1 MTKKVHFGTGIFQSK
16 YFGSQSSTTGQ
27 GYRVAPSGTILYTGL
42 RPCGLISG
50 RNGYVEPYPYGLE
63 IEPETVGRPTSLFNS
78 NGCQLHPL
86 LVLTSTK
93 TGTVFEKYLA
103 GGSAG
108 STRLNIYKGTKP
120 TTTDTMTSLDD
131 FSSNLLVSFEIPG
144 GMNGIK
150 FTKYDMYNAPTL
162 VIKREFPHVG
172 EVEAV
177 LGICPTSTA
186 ATGTGLATWF
196 WFGNYATPS
205 DISDTAFVIGDIGAT
220 DDGMVDMHLTDPFII
235 SGDNYKSFGFK
246 FRIPMSHTI

>member
-16 YFGSQSSTTGQ
+16 YFGSGSTTTGQ
-27 GYRVAPSGTILYTGL
+27 GFRTSPNSTILYSGI

-50 RNGYVEPYPYGLE
+50 RNGYVETYPYGIE
-63 IEPETVGRPTSLFNS
+63 IEPETAGKTGLFNA

-86 LVLTSTK
+86 MVLTSTK
-93 TGTVFEKYLA
+93 TGSVFEKYLA

-120 TTTDTMTSLDD
+120 TTTNTMTSLDTFGSD
-131 FSSNLLVSFEIPG
+131 LLISFVMSG
-144 GMNGIK
+144 GMGGIK
-150 FTKYDMYNAPTL
+150 FTKYDMFNAPTL
-162 VIKREFPHVG
+162 VLKREFPHVG

-177 LGICPTSTA
+177 LGICPTPTE

-205 DISDTAFVIGDIGAT
+205 DITDTAFVIGDVGAT
-220 DDGMVDMHLTDPFII
+220 DDGLVDMHLSDPYII
-235 SGDNYKSFGFK
+235 SGDKYKSYGFK

>member
-1 MTKKVHFGTGIFQSK
+1 MTKKVLFGTGIFHSK
-16 YFGSQSSTTGQ
+16 SFISQNSTTGQ
-27 GYRVAPSGTILYTGL
+27 GFKTHPSSTIIYNGITA
-42 RPCGLISG
+42 CSLISA
-50 RNGYVEPYPYGLE
+50 RNGYVETYPYG
-63 IEPETVGRPTSLFNS
+63 IEVQPETVGRPTALFNA
-78 NGCQLHPL
+78 NGCELHPL
-86 LVLTSTK
+86 MVLTSTK

-103 GGSAG
+103 GGPAG

-177 LGICPTSTA
+177 LGICTTSTA
-186 ATGTGLATWF
+186 ATGSGLATWF
-196 WFGNYATPS
+196 WFGNYANPS
-205 DISDTAFVIGDIGAT
+205 DISDTAFVIGDIGGT
-220 DDGMVDMHLTDPFII
+220 DDGLVDMHLLDPYII
-235 SGDNYKSFGFK
+235 SGDKYKSFGFK